1 LIYKVKNIKQ
11 KKLFFIK
18 KNKSFVILIFFYIFV
33 EIKLKYMGPASS
45 TSTIPQ
51 FCINYIKHQNSL
63 GIKVTRSDLKN
74 ALKQQLETAPWL
86 FGTSRGGTEPA
97 SWHSSVYPTFRS
109 MYSRMKKGTGG
120 SAGLEGYLRVIVF
133 DGIDYIF
140 DLDDTYL
147 KATLGRTF
155 KQQFEG
161 EEIKPTDIHT
171 TLQYKICSVAVA
183 GGYKIFVPFKNRNV
197 KIENGLTINS
207 SFGENMVD
215 NFIGMTNIT
224 REIDVI
230 ILEEKE
236 DGFYPVRSYEVE
248 NSTGVVSGIS
258 RMMAL
263 NCHGVIVSPHKQYK
277 EKFESYMKESFK
289 DIKNKVSYKSSREIF
304 KLAETIEEYQYET
317 TDLDEI
323 KILINEK
330 F

>member
-1 LIYKVKNIKQ
+1 
-11 KKLFFIK
+11 
-18 KNKSFVILIFFYIFV
+18 
-33 EIKLKYMGPASS
+33 MGPASS

-51 FCINYIKHQNSL
+51 FCINYVKHQNSL
-63 GIKVTRSDLKN
+63 GIKVTKSDLKN

-86 FGTSRGGTEPA
+86 FGTSRDKTEPA
-97 SWHSSVYPTFRS
+97 SWYSSVYPTFRS
-109 MYSRMKKGTGG
+109 MYSKMKNGSGGTH
-120 SAGLEGYLRVIVF
+120 GLETHLKVIVF
-133 DGIDYIF
+133 DGVDYVF

-147 KATLGRTF
+147 KAELGRTF

-161 EEIKPTDIHT
+161 EEIKLTDIHT

-183 GGYKIFVPFKNRNV
+183 AGYKIFVPFKNRNV

-207 SFGENMVD
+207 SFGGSMVD
-215 NFIGMTNIT
+215 NFNGMTTIT

-236 DGFYPVRSYEVE
+236 NGFFPIRAYEVE

-263 NCHGVIVSPHKQYK
+263 DCHGVIVSPHKQYK
-277 EKFESYMKESFK
+277 EKFETYMKESFK
-289 DIKNKVSYKSSREIF
+289 EIKNKVLYKSSREIF
-304 KLAETIEEYQYET
+304 KLAELVEEVQYES
-317 TDLDEI
+317 DYEQKI
-323 KILINEK
+323 KILIDEK